1 MNREQV
7 RQLFKRIQSNY
18 PNFIID
24 DYKITEWAKELKD
37 YDEVDV
43 HKKLE
48 EHMRNEQYGNQE
60 PKVYFLTKYLK
71 TIKEKNTVIKY
82 NVHCPICGKYVNL
95 EQYEDHYV
103 KCNRTKLMINDMKV
117 YYNKDLNL
125 DEILRLS
132 DVDYERLYIKYLN
145 MILNVDIPSIRKKLI
160 LKVLYPEQDLSIDD
174 VVSNIGG

>member
-71 TIKEKNTVIKY
+71 TIKEKNTIIKY

-103 KCNRTKLMINDMKV
+103 KCNRTKLMVDDIKT
-117 YYNKDLNL
+117 YYNQNL
-125 DEILRLS
+125 DFDKIIKLS
-132 DVDYERLYIKYLN
+132 DESYEKLYKKYLN
-145 MILNVDIPSIRKKLI
+145 MMLDADIPYYRKNLI
-160 LKVLYPEQDLSIDD
+160 LKILYPDTELNVKD
-174 VVSNIGG
+174 VISNIGG

>member
-1 MNREQV
+1 MTILEV
-7 RQLFKRIQSNY
+7 KEFMKRIKSHYQE
-18 PNFIID
+18 FVVD
-24 DYKITEWAKELKD
+24 DFKTKEWYSELKKYD
-37 YDEVDV
+37 YEDV
-43 HKKLE
+43 NNKLE
-48 EHMRNEQYGNQE
+48 QHLRNETYGE
-60 PKVYFLTKYLK
+60 SIPKLYFLTKYLIPTEQK
-71 TIKEKNTVIKY
+71 GIKKEY
-82 NVHCPICGKYVNL
+82 NVYCPICGRTINL

-103 KCNRTKLMINDMKV
+103 KCNRTKLMITDMKV

-145 MILNVDIPSIRKKLI
+145 MMLNVDIPSIRKNLI